1 MESEEALKEYN
12 LTPLVE
18 VVGIAQGGV
27 EPLYMGLG
35 PVPAIRNV
43 LQNTNMTL
51 KDMGLLELNEAFS
64 AQSLGVL
71 AELVDEHNLTKEE
84 IVNSI
89 YMQIGY
95 SKKISEN
102 LLEDFFEI
110 IFNSLKKSNKVKIA
124 KFGTF
129 QVRFKKSRI
138 GRNPKT
144 KEKKVISE
152 RKVILFKPSKELKK
166 IINKEYESK
175 T

>member
-1 MESEEALKEYN
+1 MR
-12 LTPLVE
+12 
-18 VVGIAQGGV
+18 I
-27 EPLYMGLG
+27 
-35 PVPAIRNV
+35 
-43 LQNTNMTL
+43 
-51 KDMGLLELNEAFS
+51 
-64 AQSLGVL
+64 
-71 AELVDEHNLTKEE
+71 NLTKEE

-110 IFNSLKKSNKVKIA
+110 IFNSLKNNKKVKIA

-166 IINKEYESK
+166 KINKSYEA
-175 T
+175 

>member
-1 MESEEALKEYN
+1 MR
-12 LTPLVE
+12 
-18 VVGIAQGGV
+18 I
-27 EPLYMGLG
+27 
-35 PVPAIRNV
+35 
-43 LQNTNMTL
+43 
-51 KDMGLLELNEAFS
+51 
-64 AQSLGVL
+64 
-71 AELVDEHNLTKEE
+71 NLTKEE

-110 IFNSLKKSNKVKIA
+110 IFNSLKKKNKVKIA

-129 QVRFKKSRI
+129 HVRFKKSRI

-144 KEKKVISE
+144 KESKVISE

-166 IINKEYESK
+166 KINKKYEAK
-175 T
+175 I